1 MPLTNLPQIVQLA
14 RRQVGEHYLW
24 GGRGEIPG
32 GGTACSLPSR
42 NVRMAPDSFDPRA
55 PIVRT
60 AFHPVFDAS
69 CAGRWG
75 AKPGGRP
82 FNPRDTDLIGYLEQ
96 QKFKPPESVQDYFGF
111 TPRRVSGGHY
121 TDTALVWGEPCD
133 GKRHF
138 DCVGF
143 LNWILSNALGS
154 AFVWDISDYREK
166 YASRSFEVVA
176 EHFNA
181 QSHGLL
187 PGDIAVSGTEH
198 IGFVV
203 SPHELVEAMDARHGV
218 VSPFC
223 PPASSAGSCS
233 DGADLGAGGMGETAR
248 EFEPHGD
255 RHPLLVRRIPSC

>member
-143 LNWILSNALGS
+143 LNWISRTPSGRRSSGTSPITGRSTLRG
-154 AFVWDISDYREK
+154 
-166 YASRSFEVVA
+166 ASRWSRSTSTR
-176 EHFNA
+176 
-181 QSHGLL
+181 SHTGCCR
-187 PGDIAVSGTEH
+187 ATS
-198 IGFVV
+198 
-203 SPHELVEAMDARHGV
+203 R
-218 VSPFC
+218 
-223 PPASSAGSCS
+223 
-233 DGADLGAGGMGETAR
+233 
-248 EFEPHGD
+248 
-255 RHPLLVRRIPSC
+255 